1 MLCSD
6 PLGMESGAIPDENLK
21 SSSSL
26 KKEEDETHS
35 RLNTG
40 GVWVAKT
47 DKVGGDEWLGITF
60 GDVPAIITAVATQ
73 GRPGH
78 PASWVT
84 KYKLQYLDESEK
96 LVYYREK
103 EADTDKVLNNTQII
117 TCRCWSWLFDYI
129 NSCMSQCKLFKAPLS
144 QL

>member
-73 GRPGH
+73 GRRGH

-84 KYKLQYLDESEK
+84 KYKLQYLDESDK
-96 LVYYREK
+96 LVYY
-103 EADTDKVLNNTQII
+103 DKVI
-117 TCRCWSWLFDYI
+117 TIYFSHTGPCSFKLLF
-129 NSCMSQCKLFKAPLS
+129 
-144 QL
+144 

>member
-26 KKEEDETHS
+26 KKEEDKTHS

-47 DKVGGDEWLGITF
+47 GKVGGDEWLGITF

-73 GRPGH
+73 GRPRH

-84 KYKLQYLDESEK
+84 KYKLQYLDESDK
-96 LVYYREK
+96 LVYYSEK
-103 EADTDKVLNNTQII
+103 EADADKVLNNTQ
-117 TCRCWSWLFDYI
+117 F
-129 NSCMSQCKLFKAPLS
+129 F
-144 QL
+144 